1 MKYGFLI
8 LHYMDLQVT
17 IDCVKNIIQRFG
29 KNDIEIV
36 IVDNASP
43 NGSGEA
49 LQTLFEKNDQV
60 KVLIS
65 SENLGFAK
73 GNNLGF
79 DYLKKNFDLDY
90 MIVINNDID
99 IQDNKFLE
107 KIAEEY
113 KQSKFAVLG
122 PDIITIHDKKHQN
135 PAHTEAFSLVEL
147 EKLRAAYEKMNR
159 VYPYYYLKGKAV
171 SFIKR
176 VMNHSNTV
184 AHNIRGRQLNV
195 VLHGAC
201 YILSRDFIQKREY
214 LFFPKT
220 FMYFEEDILHYDCGK
235 LGLRM
240 VYSPS
245 LEVYHAEDVS
255 TDATFKSQYS
265 KEKFKLEN
273 MLKSITIFIDHI
285 GN

>member
-79 DYLKKNFDLDY
+79 DYLKKNFD
-90 MIVINNDID
+90 
-99 IQDNKFLE
+99 
-107 KIAEEY
+107 
-113 KQSKFAVLG
+113 
-122 PDIITIHDKKHQN
+122 
-135 PAHTEAFSLVEL
+135 
-147 EKLRAAYEKMNR
+147 
-159 VYPYYYLKGKAV
+159 PYYYLKGKAV

>member
-17 IDCVKNIIQRFG
+17 TDCVKNIIQRFG
-29 KNDIEIV
+29 KNNIEIV
-36 IVDNASP
+36 VVDNASP
-43 NGSGEA
+43 NGSGRE
-49 LQTLFEKNDQV
+49 LQMLFEKNDQV

-79 DYLKKNFDLDY
+79 DYLKKHFDLDY
-90 MIVINNDID
+90 MIVINNDIN
-99 IQDNKFLE
+99 IQDDKFLE

-122 PDIITIHDKKHQN
+122 PDIITMYDKKHQN

-147 EKLRAAYEKMNR
+147 KKLKAAYEKMNR

-176 VMNHSNTV
+176 LMNHSNTV
-184 AHNIRGRQLNV
+184 APNIRERQFNV
-195 VLHGAC
+195 ILHGAC

-214 LFFPKT
+214 LFFPET
-220 FMYFEEDILHYDCGK
+220 FMYFEEDILHYDCEK

-245 LEVYHAEDVS
+245 LEVYHVEDVS

-273 MLKSITIFIDHI
+273 MLKSITSFIDHI

>member
-122 PDIITIHDKKHQN
+122 PD
-135 PAHTEAFSLVEL
+135 E
-147 EKLRAAYEKMNR
+147 
-159 VYPYYYLKGKAV
+159 
-171 SFIKR
+171 
-176 VMNHSNTV
+176 
-184 AHNIRGRQLNV
+184 
-195 VLHGAC
+195 
-201 YILSRDFIQKREY
+201 
-214 LFFPKT
+214 
-220 FMYFEEDILHYDCGK
+220 
-235 LGLRM
+235 
-240 VYSPS
+240 
-245 LEVYHAEDVS
+245 
-255 TDATFKSQYS
+255 
-265 KEKFKLEN
+265 
-273 MLKSITIFIDHI
+273 
-285 GN
+285 

>member
-1 MKYGFLI
+1 MA
-8 LHYMDLQVT
+8 LQVT
-17 IDCVKNIIQRFG
+17 VDCVKNIIQKFG
-29 KNDIEIV
+29 ENDIEIV

-43 NGSGEA
+43 NGSGKA
-49 LQTLFEKNDQV
+49 LQTVFEKNDQV

-79 DYLKKNFDLDY
+79 DYLKKHFDLDY

-113 KQSKFAVLG
+113 KKSKFAVLG
-122 PDIITIHDKKHQN
+122 PDIIAMYDKKYQN

-147 EKLRAAYEKMNR
+147 EKLKATYEKMNR

-176 VMNHSNTV
+176 IMNHSNTV
-184 AHNIRGRQLNV
+184 AHNNIRERQFNV
-195 VLHGAC
+195 ILHGAC
-201 YILSRDFIQKREY
+201 YILSRDFIQKRDY

-220 FMYFEEDILHYDCGK
+220 FMYFEEDILHYDCEK
-235 LGLRM
+235 LGLKM

-245 LEVYHAEDVS
+245 LEVYHVEDIS
-255 TDATFKSQYS
+255 TDATFKNQYS